1 MSVRWDDH
9 VALVTGG
16 ARGLGFAV
24 ARRLAELGA
33 KVALVDAPRSRP
45 FTLGYEVSGPDE
57 LAAAVERLTSTGA
70 RAIGVSADVRS
81 RPDVAAAVETIERD
95 LGPISLV
102 VTAASVF
109 GHVEAGRMSDDE
121 WDEVVDTNL
130 HGVYNVT
137 RETLPRLTER
147 GRGRVLALVGD
158 EARRGVAGVSHV
170 AAAGWSVI
178 GLAKSIALES
188 ARAGVAV
195 NVICSG
201 AIDGAPSSSP
211 DFARLYGGGDAG
223 ADVVA
228 ALEAKH
234 PDGEAWVPIESVVDA
249 AIFVLGAPGTAMTG
263 SVFDISN
270 GLSAL
275 NSA

>member
-1 MSVRWDDH
+1 MSTQWEEQ

-33 KVALVDAPRSRP
+33 AVALIDAPPSRP
-45 FTLGYEVSGPDE
+45 LTLGYELSGPDD
-57 LAAAVERLTSTGA
+57 LAAAVERLRDTGA
-70 RAIGVSADVRS
+70 RVLGMPADVRS
-81 RPDVAAAVETIERD
+81 RPAVAAAVGTVERE
-95 LGPISLV
+95 LGPISIV

-109 GHVEAGRMSDDE
+109 GHVEAGRMTDDE

-130 HGVYNVT
+130 HGVFNVT
-137 RETLPRLTER
+137 RETLPLLTER
-147 GRGRVLALVGD
+147 GRGRVLVLVGD

-188 ARAGVAV
+188 ARSGVAV
-195 NVICSG
+195 NVVTSG
-201 AIDGAPSSSP
+201 AIGGAPSASA
-211 DFARLYGGGDAG
+211 DFARLYGGDRQDG
-223 ADVVA
+223 DVVV

-275 NSA
+275 NSV

>member
-1 MSVRWDDH
+1 MSTQWEEQ

-24 ARRLAELGA
+24 ARRLADLGA

-57 LAAAVERLTSTGA
+57 LDAAVEHLRSTGA
-70 RAIGVSADVRS
+70 HAIGVPADVRS
-81 RPDVAAAVETIERD
+81 RPDVAAAVETIERE

-130 HGVYNVT
+130 HGVYNVA
-137 RETLPRLTER
+137 RETLPGLTER
-147 GRGRVLALVGD
+147 GRGRMLVLVGD

-170 AAAGWSVI
+170 AAAGWSAI

-188 ARAGVAV
+188 ARSGVAV

-201 AIDGAPSSSP
+201 AIDGVPSASP
-211 DFARLYGGGDAG
+211 DFARLYGGGDAA

-234 PDGEAWVPIESVVDA
+234 PDGEAWVPVESVVDA
-249 AIFVLGAPGTAMTG
+249 AILVLGAPGTAMTG

-275 NSA
+275 NSG